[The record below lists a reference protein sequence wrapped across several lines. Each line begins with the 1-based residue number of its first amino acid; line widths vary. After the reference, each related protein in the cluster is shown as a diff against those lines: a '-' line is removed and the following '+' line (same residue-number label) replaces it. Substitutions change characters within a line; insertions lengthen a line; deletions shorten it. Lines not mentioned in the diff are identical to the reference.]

1 MTDHIYK
8 HVRITGTSK
17 VSSDEA
23 IKAAIAK
30 AAHTI
35 HGMRWFE
42 VVDSRGIIQEGE
54 IQYWQ
59 VTIRIGFTLDD

>member
-30 AAHTI
+30 AAQTI

-54 IQYWQ
+54 IEYWQ

>member
-1 MTDHIYK
+1 MTDHVYK

-23 IKAAIAK
+23 VTAAIAK
-30 AAHTI
+30 AGKTI

-42 VVDSRGIIQEGE
+42 VIDSRGVIENGE
-54 IQYWQ
+54 IDYWQ
-59 VTIRIGFTLDD
+59 VTLRIGFTLDD

>member
-1 MTDHIYK
+1 MTDHINK

-59 VTIRIGFTLDD
+59 VTIRIGVTLDD

>member
-30 AAHTI
+30 AAQTI

-42 VVDSRGIIQEGE
+42 VVDSLGIFL
-54 IQYWQ
+54 
-59 VTIRIGFTLDD
+59 IRFAPNTNILCIA

>member
-23 IKAAIAK
+23 IKGAIAK
-30 AAHTI
+30 AGNSI

-42 VVDSRGIIQEGE
+42 VIESRGIIENGAVD
-54 IQYWQ
+54 YWQ
-59 VTIRIGFTLDD
+59 VTLRIGFTLDD